1 MGLTPKQEKFCQL
14 IVEGKSQAEAYRQ
27 AFDVKKNTKPESVY
41 EQASVLMNNL
51 NITSRIQELRVEV
64 TKEIKFTIQDALK
77 EFEEAQ
83 ENLRIQNNWVGFGKI
98 TTEKAKLLGLYEND
112 GNNVNVNVSVMPDV
126 KIDGESLDLDIGDDA
141 TDKSSEAS

>member
-27 AFDVKKNTKPESVY
+27 AFDVKKSKPETVW
-41 EQASVLMNNL
+41 ENASRLMAD
-51 NITSRIQELRVEV
+51 SKVSARIDELRAEV